1 MRSILFHIPN
11 DIAGIPVFEG
21 FGLLLWI
28 WAVASV
34 LLLAWLYRRQ
44 GLNADTLGYV
54 LLLLVIGAIVW
65 LVLPRLCDEEGF
77 PIRGFGVMLLVAV
90 VSAVGLATWR
100 AVRVG
105 VDPELILTL
114 AFWAFV
120 PGILGARL
128 FYVVQKWPHEFAPI
142 YDSGGVRALLVS
154 SINIAQGGIVFYG
167 SLIGGILGTAAF
179 LYQYKLPALAT
190 LDLITPSLML
200 GLAIGRIGCF
210 LNGCCYGGM
219 CELPWAVT
227 FPEGSPPHLSQV
239 QRGQTFLHGLKF
251 SGDPEGPPV
260 ITAVEPGSP
269 AARQGLKAGQQI
281 SAINDRR
288 VRTTREAV
296 WVLLNADKSEK
307 QISITIRQ
315 PPSVHRWP
323 LEGPPARSQ
332 PVHPTQLYS
341 ATGALLLCLFLLA
354 YDPFR
359 RRDGEL
365 WTLMLTLYPITRFL
379 LEIIRTDEGPIFG
392 TGLTISQNFSL
403 IALAA
408 AIGFWCFILKK
419 PPGKAFPAYQAQ
431 KAAGQPRSI
440 S

>member
-1 MRSILFHIPN
+1 MRSILFNIPN
-11 DIAGIPVFEG
+11 EVAGIPVFEG

-34 LLLAWLYRRQ
+34 LLLVWLLLRQ
-44 GLNADTLGYV
+44 GLNADTWGYV
-54 LLLLVIGAIVW
+54 VLLLVIGAILW
-65 LVLPRLCDEEGF
+65 RVLPGLIDEQGL
-77 PIRGFGVMLLVAV
+77 PIRGYGVMLLVAV
-90 VSAVGLATWR
+90 VSAVALAAWR

-120 PGILGARL
+120 PGIIGARL
-128 FYVVQKWPHEFAPI
+128 FYVIQKWPHEFAPV
-142 YDSGGVRALLVS
+142 YHNGGVAALLAS
-154 SINIAQGGIVFYG
+154 SLNIVQGGLVLYG

-179 LYQYKLPALAT
+179 LYKYKLPALAT

-210 LNGCCYGGM
+210 LNGCCYGGV
-219 CELPWAVT
+219 CELPWSVT
-227 FPEGSPPHLSQV
+227 FPPGSPAHYHQV
-239 QRGQTFLHGLKF
+239 QQGETFLHGLKF
-251 SGDPEGPPV
+251 SGDPEAAPV
-260 ITAVEPGSP
+260 IMEVEHGSP
-269 AARQGLKAGQQI
+269 AERQGLEPGQRI
-281 SAINDRR
+281 GSINDRT

-296 WVLLNADKSEK
+296 WVLLNADKLDG
-307 QISITIRQ
+307 QISITIRR
-315 PPSVHRWP
+315 PRSVHRWP
-323 LEGPPARSQ
+323 LEGPPARSK

-341 ATGALLLCLFLLA
+341 AINALLLCLFLLA

-365 WTLMLTLYPITRFL
+365 FALMLTLYPITRFL

-392 TGLTISQNFSL
+392 TGLTISQNLSL

-408 AIGFWCFILKK
+408 AIGFWVYILKK
-419 PPGKAFPAYQAQ
+419 PPGKMFPAYQVQ
-431 KAAGQPRSI
+431 QAAG
-440 S
+440 